1 MIAIVN
7 VNESW
12 GIGLNGELLA
22 NIPEDMRFFRTS
34 TAGSTVIMG
43 RKTLES
49 FPGMKPLKG
58 RINIV
63 LTSNPSRI
71 KKESISG
78 TDAFYCEENGID
90 SDEILSDIRETAVK
104 NLELTRLG
112 AKASEKRTLLIAL
125 KTKEEVLSL
134 ASYIDSA
141 VNPASADASPIYV
154 IGGAAVYRLF
164 LADCGQCLVT
174 KNDSGLKADTYFPNL
189 DESSEWRLSEKSGKK
204 LSECG
209 LYYEFNTYI
218 RV

>member
-7 VNESW
+7 VSESW

-63 LTSNPSRI
+63 LTSDPSRI
-71 KKESISG
+71 KNESISG
-78 TDAFYCEENGID
+78 ADAFYYKENGID
-90 SDEILSDIRETAVK
+90 DEILSDIKETAVR
-104 NLELTRLG
+104 NLELTGLN
-112 AKASEKRTLLIAL
+112 AKTSEKRTLLIAL
-125 KTKEEVLSL
+125 KTREEVLSL
-134 ASYIDSA
+134 ASYIESA
-141 VNPASADASPIYV
+141 VSTAFPETSSVYV
-154 IGGAAVYRLF
+154 IGGAAIYRLF
-164 LADCGQCLVT
+164 LSDCCQCLVT
-174 KNDSGLKADTYFPNL
+174 KNNSGLTADTYFPNL
-189 DESSEWRLSEKSGKK
+189 DESSEWKLLEKSEKK

-209 LYYEFNTYI
+209 LYYEFNTYMK
-218 RV
+218 V